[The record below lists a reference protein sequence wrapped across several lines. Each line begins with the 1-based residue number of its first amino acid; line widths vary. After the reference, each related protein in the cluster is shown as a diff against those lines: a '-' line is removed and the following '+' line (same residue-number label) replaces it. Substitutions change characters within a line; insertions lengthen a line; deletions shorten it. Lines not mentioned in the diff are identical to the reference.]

1 MIEVQALRKEYD
13 GLVAV
18 DDVTFS
24 ARPGEIFGLLGP
36 NGAGKSTTIGCIAG
50 LLAPT
55 GGRVHVQGHD
65 VAREPR
71 AAKSGMGI
79 VPQEVALYEDLPAE
93 ENLRFWGEAYGLSR
107 ERLRERV
114 RTVLETV
121 GLLDRADDK
130 VETFSGGMK
139 RRLNFGCGIV
149 HQPEVLLL
157 DEPTVGVDP
166 QSRVRLLD
174 LVREQAAAGVCVLY
188 TTHYMEEAEALCDRL
203 AILDHGRIIAAG
215 TLEELRGSMGE
226 RDLVRLAGSLD
237 PEGVREAVRMLEGV
251 EVVAAAPEQVALA
264 VTGAS
269 RRLPEI
275 LTTVTG
281 TGAAVRETTVTRPSL
296 ESLFIRLTGKE
307 LRE

>member
-1 MIEVQALRKEYD
+1 MIIAPPLAWMVVRNYYEPIPDHIRKRGGRTALIDVHALRKEYD

-36 NGAGKSTTIGCIAG
+36 NGAGKSTTIGCISG

-65 VAREPR
+65 VARSRARRSLGWASCRRKSRFTRTCPPR
-71 AAKSGMGI
+71 RTCVS
-79 VPQEVALYEDLPAE
+79 
-93 ENLRFWGEAYGLSR
+93 GEAYGLTGAR
-107 ERLRERV
+107 LAERI

-166 QSRVRLLD
+166 QSRACGCWTSCVSKPGRRLRPVHDPL
-174 LVREQAAAGVCVLY
+174 
-188 TTHYMEEAEALCDRL
+188 
-203 AILDHGRIIAAG
+203 HGRG
-215 TLEELRGSMGE
+215 
-226 RDLVRLAGSLD
+226 RDLV
-237 PEGVREAVRMLEGV
+237 
-251 EVVAAAPEQVALA
+251 
-264 VTGAS
+264 
-269 RRLPEI
+269 
-275 LTTVTG
+275 
-281 TGAAVRETTVTRPSL
+281 
-296 ESLFIRLTGKE
+296 
-307 LRE
+307 